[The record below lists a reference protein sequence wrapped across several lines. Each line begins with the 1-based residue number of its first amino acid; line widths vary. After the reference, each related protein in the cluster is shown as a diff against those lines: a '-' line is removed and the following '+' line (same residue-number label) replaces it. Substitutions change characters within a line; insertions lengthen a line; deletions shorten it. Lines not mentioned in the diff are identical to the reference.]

1 MSKFEKLSLAGAFIV
16 LLAGCATSPT
26 PSSEAAQ
33 APPNQLSAYQ
43 KKPSGAFGVLQ
54 VIRDSGHTGSLCS
67 MAVFIDGKQVARL
80 DAGQKASFYLPPDT
94 VSVGAAYTGSGICSM
109 GAERVEREAT
119 VKDGAVKKYR
129 VFTGGDGQIDIL
141 PTTL

>member
-1 MSKFEKLSLAGAFIV
+1 MKLIVGAVALALLA
-16 LLAGCATSPT
+16 LLAGCGTSPT
-26 PSSEAAQ
+26 PSGQARQ
-33 APPNQLSAYQ
+33 APPSQVLAYQ
-43 KKPSGAFGVLQ
+43 AKPAGAYGTLLI
-54 VIRDSGHTGSLCS
+54 IRDSGHTGSLCS
-67 MAVFIDGKQVARL
+67 MAVFIDGKQVAKL
-80 DAGQKASFYLPPDT
+80 DPGQKAAFYLPPDS

-109 GAERVEREAT
+109 GAERVEREAV

>member
-1 MSKFEKLSLAGAFIV
+1 MRILIGALAVA

-26 PSSEAAQ
+26 PSGEAKP
-33 APPNQLSAYQ
+33 APASQLSAYQ
-43 KKPSGAFGVLQ
+43 SKPSGSYGTLQ

-67 MAVFIDGKQVARL
+67 MAVFIDGKQAAKL
-80 DAGQKASFYLPPDT
+80 DPGQKASFYLPLDS

-109 GAERVEREAT
+109 GADRVEREAT
-119 VKDGAVKKYR
+119 VKDGVVRKYR

>member
-1 MSKFEKLSLAGAFIV
+1 MKFLVGVLAAA

-26 PSSEAAQ
+26 PSSEARQ
-33 APPNQLSAYQ
+33 APPSQVLAYQ
-43 KKPSGAFGVLQ
+43 SKPSGPYGTLQ
-54 VIRDSGHTGSLCS
+54 IVRDSGHTGSLCS
-67 MAVFIDGKQVARL
+67 MAVFIDGRQVARL
-80 DAGQKASFYLPPDT
+80 DPGQKASFYLPPEP

-109 GAERVEREAT
+109 GADRVEREAV
-119 VKDGAVKKYR
+119 VKGGALKKYR

>member
-1 MSKFEKLSLAGAFIV
+1 MKLIVGAIAVAF
-16 LLAGCATSPT
+16 LAGCATSPT
-26 PSSEAAQ
+26 PSGEARQ
-33 APPNQLSAYQ
+33 APPSQVLGYQSKPTGAY
-43 KKPSGAFGVLQ
+43 GTIQ

-67 MAVFIDGKQVARL
+67 MAVFIDGRQAAKL
-80 DAGQKASFYLPPDT
+80 DPGQKASFYLPPDS
-94 VSVGAAYTGSGICSM
+94 VSLGAAYTGSGICSM
-109 GAERVEREAT
+109 GAERVEREAV

>member
-1 MSKFEKLSLAGAFIV
+1 MRIFMGVIAVV

-26 PSSEAAQ
+26 PSGEARQ
-33 APPNQLSAYQ
+33 APQSQLFAYQ
-43 KKPSGAFGVLQ
+43 NKPSGTYGTLQ

-67 MAVFIDGKQVARL
+67 MAVFIDGKQAAKL
-80 DAGQKASFYLPPDT
+80 DPGQKASFYLSSDS

-109 GAERVEREAT
+109 GADRIEREAI